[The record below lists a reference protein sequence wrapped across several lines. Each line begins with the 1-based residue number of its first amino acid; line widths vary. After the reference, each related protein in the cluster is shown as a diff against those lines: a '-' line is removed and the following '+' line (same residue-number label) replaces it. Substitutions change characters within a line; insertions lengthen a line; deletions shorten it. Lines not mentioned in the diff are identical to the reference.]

1 MVLDRKRGTGAC
13 DTGGLGFLTAVPGI
27 IGQHP
32 VTPEPV
38 TAASRPREMPRPM
51 PFPPKTAA
59 RRLVAAAL
67 AALACLFGGPQAH
80 ADWRPAP
87 GQRFDLQ
94 LTPPLNLVRRVDVLG
109 LELFRTTPEAVRQLQ
124 ERGVA
129 AVCHVA
135 AGYWESWRPDAFA
148 FPQALLGR
156 NRPGRSGERW
166 LDIRHP
172 DLRPVLEKRLDLC
185 RERGFKGVLLAGL
198 DGQAHASGFPL
209 QPGQQTA
216 FNGWLAAAAHQ
227 RGLAA
232 GIMVN
237 GTEPG
242 EELAALFDFL
252 VADGCLAVGD
262 CSLARPFLRA
272 GKPVHLI
279 GYTNVDQ
286 RMDRYCALAADIGA
300 PVIFKTQ
307 YLNGKLHRRCP

>member
-1 MVLDRKRGTGAC
+1 
-13 DTGGLGFLTAVPGI
+13 
-27 IGQHP
+27 
-32 VTPEPV
+32 
-38 TAASRPREMPRPM
+38 M
-51 PFPPKTAA
+51 PFPPSTASDA
-59 RRLVAAAL
+59 ATRVRRLVMAAL
-67 AALACLFGGPQAH
+67 AAIVCLGGGLQAR

-124 ERGVA
+124 ARGVA

-148 FPQALLGR
+148 FPQAVLGR
-156 NRPGRSGERW
+156 SRSGRSGERW

-172 DLRPVLEKRLDLC
+172 DLRPILEKRLELC

-198 DGQAHASGFPL
+198 DGQARASGFPL
-209 QPGQQTA
+209 QPEQHTA
-216 FNGWLAAAAHQ
+216 FNAWLAAAAHQ

-232 GIMVN
+232 GIMLD

-242 EELAALFDFL
+242 EAIAALFDFL
-252 VADGCLAVGD
+252 VADGCLAAGD
-262 CSLARPFLRA
+262 CSPARPFLRA

-279 GYTNVDQ
+279 GYTNVGRQ
-286 RMDRYCALAADIGA
+286 MDRFCALAADIGA

-307 YLNGKLHRRCP
+307 YLNSKLHRRCP

>member
-1 MVLDRKRGTGAC
+1 VKTGRSRVRPAE
-13 DTGGLGFLTAVPGI
+13 DAPGPHWE
-27 IGQHP
+27 GEE
-32 VTPEPV
+32 T
-38 TAASRPREMPRPM
+38 R
-51 PFPPKTAA
+51 A
-59 RRLVAAAL
+59 RWFVVAAL
-67 AALACLFGGPQAH
+67 AFIVCLFGSPQAR

-87 GQRFDLQ
+87 KQRFDLQ
-94 LTPPLNLVRRVDVLG
+94 LTPPLDLVRRVDVLG
-109 LELFRTTPEAVRQLQ
+109 LELFATTPETVRQLQ

-129 AVCHVA
+129 TVCHVA
-135 AGYWESWRPDAFA
+135 ASYWESWRPDAFA

-156 NRPGRSGERW
+156 KRPGLPIQRW
-166 LDIRHP
+166 LDIRQP

-209 QPGQQTA
+209 QPEQQAA

-232 GIMVN
+232 GITVD
-237 GTEPG
+237 GTELREAMANP
-242 EELAALFDFL
+242 FDFL
-252 VADGCLAVGD
+252 VADGCLAAGD

-279 GYTNVDQ
+279 GYTNVGQ
-286 RMDRYCALAADIGA
+286 RMDRFCALAADVGA

>member
-1 MVLDRKRGTGAC
+1 
-13 DTGGLGFLTAVPGI
+13 
-27 IGQHP
+27 
-32 VTPEPV
+32 
-38 TAASRPREMPRPM
+38 M
-51 PFPPKTAA
+51 PFPPSTAPHAPALA
-59 RRLVAAAL
+59 RRLVL
-67 AALACLFGGPQAH
+67 AALAVLACLAGGFQAR
-80 ADWRPAP
+80 ADGRPAP

-109 LELFRTTPEAVRQLQ
+109 LELFKTTPEAVRQLQ

-129 AVCHVA
+129 ALCHVA

-198 DGQAHASGFPL
+198 DGAAHATGFPL
-209 QPGQQTA
+209 QPEQQAA
-216 FNGWLAAAAHQ
+216 FNGWLAAAARQ

-232 GIMVN
+232 GIVVD
-237 GTEPG
+237 GTGPG
-242 EELAALFDFL
+242 GETVAPFDLL
-252 VADGCLAVGD
+252 VADGCLAAGD
-262 CSLARPFLRA
+262 CSFARPFLRA

-279 GYTNVDQ
+279 GYTNVAQ
-286 RMDRYCALAADIGA
+286 RMERFCALAAELGA

-307 YLNGKLHRRCP
+307 FLNGKLHRRCP

>member
-1 MVLDRKRGTGAC
+1 MPLPPS
-13 DTGGLGFLTAVPGI
+13 TAS
-27 IGQHP
+27 H
-32 VTPEPV
+32 
-38 TAASRPREMPRPM
+38 AATR
-51 PFPPKTAA
+51 A
-59 RRLVAAAL
+59 RRLVIAAL
-67 AALACLFGGPQAH
+67 AAIVCLGGLQAR

-124 ERGVA
+124 ARGVA

-148 FPQALLGR
+148 FPQAVLGR
-156 NRPGRSGERW
+156 KRAGRSGERW

-172 DLRPVLEKRLDLC
+172 DLRPILERRLDLC

-198 DGQAHASGFPL
+198 DGHAHASGFPL
-209 QPGQQTA
+209 QPEQQAA
-216 FNGWLAAAAHQ
+216 FNAWLAGAAHQ

-232 GIMVN
+232 GILVS
-237 GTEPG
+237 GPG
-242 EELAALFDFL
+242 QGETMAAAFDL
-252 VADGCLAVGD
+252 LIADGCLAVGD
-262 CSLARPFLRA
+262 CSLARPFVRA

-279 GYTNVDQ
+279 GYTNVGQ
-286 RMDRYCALAADIGA
+286 RMDKFCALAAELGA
-300 PVIFKTQ
+300 PAIFKTQ